1 MAPSLALNHRG
12 RPPVLTITSRDSSV
26 VGGRSPAAFTW
37 TYVHLDSSLCSL
49 LLLLPLKITAGEVL
63 NELRSGPDMKTY
75 CDAVT
80 AIRRLRRK
88 SWACMKTV
96 VHQRW
101 DGIGIRFCGSRLTV
115 VGKWVI

>member
-1 MAPSLALNHRG
+1 
-12 RPPVLTITSRDSSV
+12 
-26 VGGRSPAAFTW
+26 
-37 TYVHLDSSLCSL
+37 
-49 LLLLPLKITAGEVL
+49 
-63 NELRSGPDMKTY
+63 MKTY

-96 VHQRW
+96 VHQQW
-101 DGIGIRFCGSRLTV
+101 DGIGIRLCGSRLTV